1 MTFMLN
7 SGSHGIT
14 SRQSDSSPSLYSC
27 KLMEDLLHYAMDIM
41 QEIVSALQSQERVM
55 LATIIS
61 TTGSTPASAL
71 SKMLVK
77 DNGKSWLGTVGG
89 GCLEG
94 EVLEESIQMYPSGKA
109 KILTFH
115 LNETNVDQGLI
126 CGGSLDVLIE
136 PMTKR
141 DILTMQEAMELRD
154 EGNDCV
160 IATFL
165 SPGGDVE
172 EKVCLTTATGPNN
185 GTEALDDRLKRV
197 NALLSSSETLKLKE
211 AIGKA
216 SHRNETQRVVTTS
229 GEMVVEPVSGTP
241 HLVIFGGGHVSKYIS
256 RAASMAGFR
265 ITIIDDRPEY
275 ANVVRF
281 PEARRT
287 LAVEFNEAL
296 SHIPVTTST
305 YIVIVTRGHRS
316 DEELLEKVV
325 GLPAKYIGMIGS
337 KRKVLTTYEHLVE
350 HGISVEELNRV
361 HAPIGIEIG
370 ATTAEEIAI
379 SVVAQ
384 LIAVR
389 RGEVDVQRNKS
400 DIMKNL
406 ITQIP
411 QIGR

>member
-1 MTFMLN
+1 
-7 SGSHGIT
+7 
-14 SRQSDSSPSLYSC
+14 
-27 KLMEDLLHYAMDIM
+27 MDIM
-41 QEIVSALQSQERVM
+41 QEIISALQSQERVM
-55 LATIIS
+55 LVTIIS

-77 DNGKSWLGTVGG
+77 DSGKSWLGTVGG

-94 EVLEESIQMYPSGKA
+94 EVLEEAIQMYPSGKA

-115 LNETNVDQGLI
+115 LNGTNIDQGLI

-136 PMTKR
+136 PLTKR
-141 DILTMQEAMELRD
+141 DISTMQEAMELRD

-165 SPGGDVE
+165 SAGGTVE
-172 EKVCLTTATGPNN
+172 EKVCLTKATGSNN
-185 GTEALDDRLKRV
+185 GTEALDDRLKRI
-197 NALLSSSETLKLKE
+197 NALLSPSEAAKLKE
-211 AIGKA
+211 AINKA

-265 ITIIDDRPEY
+265 ITVIDDRSEY

-281 PEARRT
+281 PEAKRT
-287 LAVEFNEAL
+287 LAVDFNQAL
-296 SHIPVTTST
+296 SHISVTPST

-316 DEELLEKVV
+316 DEEILERVV

-350 HGISVEELNRV
+350 RGISVEELNRI

-389 RGEVDVQRNKS
+389 RGEVDAQRNKS
-400 DIMKNL
+400 DVLKNTATR
-406 ITQIP
+406 ISS
-411 QIGR
+411 G

>member
-1 MTFMLN
+1 
-7 SGSHGIT
+7 
-14 SRQSDSSPSLYSC
+14 
-27 KLMEDLLHYAMDIM
+27 
-41 QEIVSALQSQERVM
+41 M
-55 LATIIS
+55 LATVIS

-94 EVLEESIQMYPSGKA
+94 DVLQEAIQMYSSGTA

-115 LNETNVDQGLI
+115 LNETNIDQGLI

-136 PMTKR
+136 PLTKR
-141 DILTMQEAMELRD
+141 DFLLMHEVKALRD

-165 SPGGDVE
+165 SRGGVVE
-172 EKVCLTTATGPNN
+172 EKMCLSTATGSNN
-185 GTEALDDRLKRV
+185 GTEELDDRLKQV
-197 NALLSSSETLKLKE
+197 NALLSSSEAAKLKE
-211 AIGKA
+211 AISKA
-216 SHRNETQRVVTTS
+216 SHRNETQRVMTTS
-229 GEMVVEPVSGTP
+229 GEMIVEPVSGTP

-265 ITIIDDRPEY
+265 ITVIDDRSEY
-275 ANVVRF
+275 ANAVRF
-281 PEARRT
+281 PEAERT
-287 LAVEFNEAL
+287 LAVDFNEAL
-296 SHIPVTTST
+296 AHISVTPST

-316 DEELLEKVV
+316 DEEILGKVV
-325 GLPAKYIGMIGS
+325 ALPAKYIGMIGS
-337 KRKVLTTYEHLVE
+337 KRKVLTTYEHLTQRGV
-350 HGISVEELNRV
+350 SADVLNRV

-370 ATTAEEIAI
+370 ATTAEEIGI

-389 RGEVDVQRNKS
+389 RGSMDVQKNKS
-400 DIMKNL
+400 ETMKDL
-406 ITQIP
+406 ITQI
-411 QIGR
+411 GR

>member
-1 MTFMLN
+1 
-7 SGSHGIT
+7 
-14 SRQSDSSPSLYSC
+14 
-27 KLMEDLLHYAMDIM
+27 
-41 QEIVSALQSQERVM
+41 M

-94 EVLEESIQMYPSGKA
+94 DVLEVAIQMYSSGMA

-115 LNETNVDQGLI
+115 LNETNIDQGLI
-126 CGGSLDVLIE
+126 CGGSLNVLIE
-136 PMTKR
+136 PLTKR
-141 DILTMQEAMELRD
+141 DISVMHEVRALRD

-165 SPGGDVE
+165 SSGGAIE
-172 EKVCLTTATGPNN
+172 ERTCFTVAAGPNN
-185 GTEALDDRLKRV
+185 GTAALDDRLKRV
-197 NALLSSSETLKLKE
+197 SALLIDPEAAKLKV
-211 AIGKA
+211 AIRKA
-216 SHRNETQRVVTTS
+216 SHRNETQRVATMS
-229 GEMVVEPVSGTP
+229 GEIIVEPVSGAP

-265 ITIIDDRPEY
+265 ITVIDDRSEY

-281 PEARRT
+281 PEAERT
-287 LAVEFNEAL
+287 LAVDFNEAL
-296 SHIPVTTST
+296 SRISVTRST

-316 DEELLEKVV
+316 DEEILEKVV
-325 GLPAKYIGMIGS
+325 ALPAKYVGMIGS
-337 KRKVLTTYEHLVE
+337 KRKVLTTYEHLAERGV
-350 HGISVEELNRV
+350 SADALNRV

-370 ATTAEEIAI
+370 ATTAEEIGI

-389 RGEVDVQRNKS
+389 RGEVDVQKNKS
-400 DIMKNL
+400 DAMKNTTTRIL
-406 ITQIP
+406 S
-411 QIGR
+411 G

>member
-1 MTFMLN
+1 M
-7 SGSHGIT
+7 G
-14 SRQSDSSPSLYSC
+14 
-27 KLMEDLLHYAMDIM
+27 DLLHYDMDIL
-41 QEIVSALQSQERVM
+41 QEIISALQSQERVM

-94 EVLEESIQMYPSGKA
+94 DVLQEAIRMYSSGTA

-115 LNETNVDQGLI
+115 LNETNIDQGLI

-136 PMTKR
+136 PLTKR
-141 DILTMQEAMELRD
+141 DISVIQEVRALRD

-165 SPGGDVE
+165 SPGGAVE
-172 EKVCLTTATGPNN
+172 VKVCLTTATGPNT
-185 GTEALDDRLKRV
+185 GIAALDERFKRV
-197 NALLSSSETLKLKE
+197 NTLLNSSDAAKVKE
-211 AIGKA
+211 SISKA
-216 SHRNETQRVVTTS
+216 SHRNETQRVVTTN
-229 GEMVVEPVSGTP
+229 GEMIIEPVSGTP

-265 ITIIDDRPEY
+265 ITVIDDRSEY
-275 ANVVRF
+275 ANAVRF
-281 PEARRT
+281 PEAEHT
-287 LAVEFNEAL
+287 LAVDFNDAL
-296 SHIPVTTST
+296 SRISVTPST

-316 DEELLEKVV
+316 DEEILERVV

-337 KRKVLTTYEHLVE
+337 KRKVLTTYGHLAERGV
-350 HGISVEELNRV
+350 SADVLSRV

-370 ATTAEEIAI
+370 ATTAEEIGI

-389 RGEVDVQRNKS
+389 RGEVDIQKNKS
-400 DIMKNL
+400 DALKKMTI
-406 ITQIP
+406 
-411 QIGR
+411 RV

>member
-1 MTFMLN
+1 MTFMSN
-7 SGSHGIT
+7 IGSHGIT
-14 SRQSDSSPSLYSC
+14 SRQLDSSPSLHSC

-41 QEIVSALQSQERVM
+41 QEIISALQSQERVM

-71 SKMLVK
+71 SKMVVK
-77 DNGKSWLGTVGG
+77 DNGERWLGTVGG

-94 EVLEESIQMYPSGKA
+94 NVLEEAIKMYSSGTA

-115 LNETNVDQGLI
+115 LNETNIDQGLI

-136 PMTKR
+136 PLTKR
-141 DILTMQEAMELRD
+141 DIPTMQVAMELRD

-165 SPGGDVE
+165 PSSGAVE
-172 EKVCLTTATGPNN
+172 EKVCLTTAAVPNN
-185 GTEALDDRLKRV
+185 GAEALDDRLKRV
-197 NALLSSSETLKLKE
+197 NALLSSSEAAKLKE
-211 AIGKA
+211 AISKA
-216 SHRNETQRVVTTS
+216 SQTNETQRFVTTS

-265 ITIIDDRPEY
+265 ITVIDDRPEY

-281 PEARRT
+281 PEATRT
-287 LAVEFNEAL
+287 LAVNFSEAL
-296 SHIPVTTST
+296 SHISMAPST

-316 DEELLEKVV
+316 DEEILEKVI
-325 GLPAKYIGMIGS
+325 GLRSKYIGMIGS

-350 HGISVEELNRV
+350 RGISVDELNRV

-389 RGEVDVQRNKS
+389 RGKVDVQRNKS
-400 DIMKNL
+400 ESIKNL
-406 ITQIP
+406 IDQIA
-411 QIGR
+411 R

>member
-1 MTFMLN
+1 
-7 SGSHGIT
+7 
-14 SRQSDSSPSLYSC
+14 
-27 KLMEDLLHYAMDIM
+27 MDIL
-41 QEIVSALQSQERVM
+41 QEIISALQSQERVM

-94 EVLEESIQMYPSGKA
+94 DVLQEAIQMYSSGTA

-115 LNETNVDQGLI
+115 LNETNIDQGLI

-136 PMTKR
+136 PLTKR
-141 DILTMQEAMELRD
+141 DISVIQEVRALRD

-165 SPGGDVE
+165 SPGGAVE
-172 EKVCLTTATGPNN
+172 VKVCLTTATGPNT
-185 GTEALDDRLKRV
+185 GIAALDERFKRV
-197 NALLSSSETLKLKE
+197 NTLLNSSDAGKVKE
-211 AIGKA
+211 SISKA
-216 SHRNETQRVVTTS
+216 SHRNETQRVVTTN
-229 GEMVVEPVSGTP
+229 GEMIIEPVSGTP

-265 ITIIDDRPEY
+265 ITVIDDRPEY
-275 ANVVRF
+275 ANAVRF
-281 PEARRT
+281 PEAERT
-287 LAVEFNEAL
+287 LAVDFNEAL
-296 SHIPVTTST
+296 SHISVTPST

-316 DEELLEKVV
+316 DEEILEKVAAS
-325 GLPAKYIGMIGS
+325 PAKYIGMIGS
-337 KRKVLTTYEHLVE
+337 KRKVLTTYEHLAE
-350 HGISVEELNRV
+350 RGISADVLNRV
-361 HAPIGIEIG
+361 QAPIGIEIG
-370 ATTAEEIAI
+370 ATTAEEIGI

-389 RGEVDVQRNKS
+389 RGEVDIQKNKS
-400 DIMKNL
+400 DALKKMTI
-406 ITQIP
+406 
-411 QIGR
+411 RV

>member
-1 MTFMLN
+1 
-7 SGSHGIT
+7 
-14 SRQSDSSPSLYSC
+14 
-27 KLMEDLLHYAMDIM
+27 
-41 QEIVSALQSQERVM
+41 M

-94 EVLEESIQMYPSGKA
+94 DVLQEAIRLYSSGTA

-115 LNETNVDQGLI
+115 LNETNIDQGLI

-136 PMTKR
+136 PLTKR
-141 DILTMQEAMELRD
+141 DISVMQEVRALRN

-165 SPGGDVE
+165 SPSGGVE
-172 EKVCLTTATGPNN
+172 EKVCLTIAAEVNN
-185 GTEALDDRLKRV
+185 GTAALDDRLNRV
-197 NALLSSSETLKLKE
+197 NALLISPEAAKLKE
-211 AIGKA
+211 AIRKA

-229 GEMVVEPVSGTP
+229 GEMIVEPVSGTP

-256 RAASMAGFR
+256 RAASMTGFR
-265 ITIIDDRPEY
+265 ITVIDDRSEY
-275 ANVVRF
+275 ANAMRF
-281 PEARRT
+281 PEAGHT
-287 LAVEFNEAL
+287 LAVDFNEAL
-296 SHIPVTTST
+296 SHISVTPST

-316 DEELLEKVV
+316 DEEILEKVV
-325 GLPAKYIGMIGS
+325 ALPAKYIGMIGS
-337 KRKVLTTYEHLVE
+337 KRKVLTTYKHLAERGV
-350 HGISVEELNRV
+350 SVDALNRV

-370 ATTAEEIAI
+370 ATTAEEIGI

-389 RGEVDVQRNKS
+389 RGEVDVQNNKS
-400 DIMKNL
+400 ETMKNL

>member
-1 MTFMLN
+1 M
-7 SGSHGIT
+7 G
-14 SRQSDSSPSLYSC
+14 
-27 KLMEDLLHYAMDIM
+27 DLLHYDMDIL
-41 QEIVSALQSQERVM
+41 QEIISALQSQERVM

-94 EVLEESIQMYPSGKA
+94 DVLQEAIQMYSSGTA

-115 LNETNVDQGLI
+115 LNETNIDQGLI

-136 PMTKR
+136 PLTKR
-141 DILTMQEAMELRD
+141 DISVMQEVRALRN

-165 SPGGDVE
+165 SPEGAVE
-172 EKVCLTTATGPNN
+172 EKVCLTRTTEPNN
-185 GTEALDDRLKRV
+185 GTAPLDDSLKRV
-197 NALLSSSETLKLKE
+197 NALLISPEAAKLKE
-211 AIGKA
+211 AISKA
-216 SHRNETQRVVTTS
+216 GQRNETQRVVTTS
-229 GEMVVEPVSGTP
+229 GEMIVEPVSGTP

-265 ITIIDDRPEY
+265 ITVIDDRSEY
-275 ANVVRF
+275 ANAVRF
-281 PEARRT
+281 PEAERT
-287 LAVEFNEAL
+287 LAVDFNEAL
-296 SHIPVTTST
+296 SHISVTPST

-316 DEELLEKVV
+316 DEEILEKVAA
-325 GLPAKYIGMIGS
+325 LPAKYIGMIGS
-337 KRKVLTTYEHLVE
+337 KRKVLTTYEHLAERGV
-350 HGISVEELNRV
+350 SADVLNRV

-370 ATTAEEIAI
+370 ATTAEEIGI

-389 RGEVDVQRNKS
+389 RGEVDVQKNMSEPMKS
-400 DIMKNL
+400 L
-406 ITQIP
+406 ITQI
-411 QIGR
+411 GR